1 MRDVYLEHLAAAP
14 VLPEA
19 RDAMLP
25 YLGEVFGNPSSVH
38 AWGDRARDA
47 LEKARGQVAGL
58 INAKPQEIT
67 FTSCGTESNNLA
79 VKGLALAQQ
88 KKGKHILVSAI
99 EHASVLNA
107 ARTLAK
113 SGFEVGLIPVN
124 QQGEVEPAELRKLIR
139 PDTILVSVMLAN
151 PEVGSIEP
159 VRELAAIAHQRGILF
174 HTDAV
179 AAAGAIPVDV
189 QELGVDSLS
198 LGSNQFYGPT
208 GVAALWLREG
218 LRPVPLLDGGVQ
230 ESSRRAGT
238 ENLPGIVGMGEAAEI
253 AGRDM
258 QARTSHLETLR
269 DRLLENLP
277 RGIEHV
283 VLTGHP
289 SRRLPGHASLCVEFV
304 EGEAMLLFLN
314 ARGVGAASGS
324 SCTSKMLK
332 VSHVLLAMG
341 FDHTLAQG
349 SLVFTLGRQNSIE
362 DVDYLLEVLP
372 PIVKKLRQMSPLWS
386 KFEKGGN

>member
-1 MRDVYLEHLAAAP
+1 MKTVYLEHLAASP
-14 VLPEA
+14 VLPEV

-38 AWGDRARDA
+38 GWGDRARDA
-47 LEKARGQVAGL
+47 LERARGQVAGL
-58 INAKPQEIT
+58 INAQPGEII

-238 ENLPGIVGMGEAAEI
+238 ENLPGIVGMGEAAKI
-253 AGRDM
+253 AGRNLK
-258 QARTSHLETLR
+258 ARSTHLQTLR
-269 DRLLENLP
+269 NHLLEKLP
-277 RGIEHV
+277 QRIEHV

-289 SRRLPGHASLCVEFV
+289 SARLPGHASLCVEFV
-304 EGEAMLLFLN
+304 EGEAMLLLLN

-362 DVDYLLEVLP
+362 DIDYLLEVLP
-372 PIVKKLRQMSPLWS
+372 PIVDRLRRMSPLYA
-386 KFEKGGN
+386 KFIEGGN

>member
-1 MRDVYLEHLAAAP
+1 MKTVYLEHLAASP
-14 VLPEA
+14 VLPDV

-25 YLGEVFGNPSSVH
+25 YLGEVYGNPSSVH

-47 LEKARGQVAGL
+47 LEKARSQVAGL
-58 INAKPQEIT
+58 INAQPAEVT

-79 VKGLALAQQ
+79 IKGLAVAQQ
-88 KKGKHILVSAI
+88 KKGKHILVSAV

-107 ARTLAK
+107 VCALAK

-124 QQGEVEPAELRKLIR
+124 HQGIAEPTELENMIR
-139 PDTILVSVMLAN
+139 PDTVLVSVMLAN

-159 VRELAAIAHQRGILF
+159 VRELARVAHEAGVLF

-189 QELGVDSLS
+189 RELGADALS
-198 LGSNQFYGPT
+198 LGSNQFYGPP

-218 LRPVPLLDGGVQ
+218 LRTVPQLDGGVQ

-253 AGRDM
+253 AGREM
-258 QARTSHLETLR
+258 QTRSTHLETLR
-269 DRLLENLP
+269 NHLLENLP
-277 RGIEHV
+277 RRIERV
-283 VLTGHP
+283 VLSGHP
-289 SRRLPGHASLCVEFV
+289 SMRLPGHASLCVEFV

-314 ARGVGAASGS
+314 AQGVGAASGS

-341 FDHTLAQG
+341 FEHTLAQG

-362 DVDYLLEVLP
+362 DIDYLLEVLP
-372 PIVKKLRQMSPLWS
+372 PIVTRLRQMSPLYA
-386 KFEKGGN
+386 KFIKGGN

>member
-79 VKGLALAQQ
+79 VKGLAMAQQ

-107 ARTLAK
+107 ARALAK
-113 SGFEVGLIPVN
+113 SGFEVGLIPVDHY
-124 QQGEVEPAELRKLIR
+124 GIADPAELRNLIR
-139 PDTILVSVMLAN
+139 PDTVLVSIMLAN

-159 VRELAAIAHQRGILF
+159 IRELANVAREAGALF

-179 AAAGAIPVDV
+179 AAAGLIPVDV
-189 QELGVDSLS
+189 RELGADSLS
-198 LGSNQFYGPT
+198 LGSNQFYGPV

-218 LRPVPLLDGGVQ
+218 LKPTAQLDGGVQ